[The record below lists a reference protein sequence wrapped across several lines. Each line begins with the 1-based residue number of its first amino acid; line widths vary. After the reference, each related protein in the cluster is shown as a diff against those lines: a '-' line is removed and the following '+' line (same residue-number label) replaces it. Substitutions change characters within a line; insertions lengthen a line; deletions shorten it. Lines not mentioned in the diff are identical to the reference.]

1 MAFTLKPAV
10 GKNFLNREEIVKE
23 MVETLSNFNID
34 MGFALVGPRRMGKTS
49 ILKEVA
55 RRLNKKKEIVSI
67 YISIWELAESNIR
80 EFSQEFTAAIFDAF
94 KPRFATKHKL
104 KELLK
109 VPAKKV
115 YDLLKTLDM
124 HIKIMDEIEIELG
137 KREKRVDTSTLIKN
151 VFNLIESLSTD
162 FRVRSILMI
171 DEFPSIIDLK
181 NGEKI
186 GEGIIKK
193 IRTINEGLEKTVLCV
208 SGSIRK
214 TMESAVILP
223 SSPFYRQLIIKKIGP
238 LDESSVKKL
247 LQNSLN
253 KTISKEALAHVHN
266 LTHGIPFYIQFIGRE
281 LEKNTKVYIDRISID
296 KAFHEMLHEE
306 GDIIFSQEFY
316 SLNDR
321 ERAILKTMSLYN
333 LNKLSKI
340 AYKLNQGSNVVGK
353 YMEYLAYKG
362 IINKQTKGNYEI
374 ADPVF
379 EDWIKEKLQ

>member
-10 GKNFLNREEIVKE
+10 GENFLNREKIVKE
-23 MVETLSNFNID
+23 MVGTLSNLNID

-55 RRLNKKKEIVSI
+55 RRLSEKKGIVPI

-80 EFSQEFTAAIFDAF
+80 EFSQEFTTDIFDAF

-115 YDLLKTLDM
+115 YDLLKTLDI

-137 KREKRVDTSTLIKN
+137 KREKKVDVSTLVENI
-151 VFNLIESLSTD
+151 FNLIESLSTD
-162 FRVRSILMI
+162 FKVRSILMI

-186 GEGIIKK
+186 GKGIIRKV
-193 IRTINEGLEKTVLCV
+193 RTINEGLEKTVLCV

-214 TMESAVILP
+214 TMELAVLSP

-238 LDESSVKKL
+238 LNESSIKKL
-247 LQNSLN
+247 LEKNLN
-253 KTISKEALAHVHN
+253 KTISKDALDEVYN

-281 LEKNTKVYIDRISID
+281 LEKKTEVYVDRISVD

-333 LNKLSKI
+333 LNKLSEI
-340 AYKLNQGSNVVGK
+340 AHNLNEGSNVVGK
-353 YMEYLAYKG
+353 YIEYLTYKG
-362 IINKQTKGNYEI
+362 IINKQTKGIYEI